1 MQEEKR
7 ERERDATQRKGRTEH
22 VGAKEGYDRWAA
34 VYDTDGNPLIALDE
48 EVVPRLLQLRDLDG
62 KDVVELACG
71 TGRHTVRLAGA
82 GARVTAVD
90 FSRGMLEVARKR
102 LEGRSVTFG
111 EADLRARLPWD
122 DATFDVAVCCL
133 AIEHIEHSLVEPVF
147 REIRRVLRRG
157 GAFVLSD
164 MHPAMRLRGNSAA
177 FDTTDG
183 TDVRLEGYEHPIVSY
198 VMAALGAGF
207 RIEALEEHKGSE
219 ELVKQTGRAT
229 KYVGWPML
237 FAMRAVAI

>member
-1 MQEEKR
+1 MQEQEKR
-7 ERERDATQRKGRTEH
+7 ERERRRIEH

-48 EVVPRLLQLRDLDG
+48 AVVPRLLQMRDLEG

-90 FSRGMLEVARKR
+90 FSAGMLEVAKKR

-111 EADLRARLPWD
+111 EADLRARLPWPD
-122 DATFDVAVCCL
+122 ESFDVAVCCL
-133 AIEHIEHSLVEPVF
+133 AIEHIEHLAPVL
-147 REIRRVLRRG
+147 REIRRVLRKG
-157 GAFVLSD
+157 GAFVMSD

-207 RIEALEEHKGSE
+207 RIDALEEHKGSE
-219 ELVKQTGRAT
+219 DLVKQTGRAT

>member
-1 MQEEKR
+1 MQEQNE
-7 ERERDATQRKGRTEH
+7 EECDRDQRRIEH

-48 EVVPRLLQLRDLDG
+48 AVIPRLLHARDLGDLAG

-71 TGRHTVRLAGA
+71 TGRHTVRLADA
-82 GARVTAVD
+82 GARLTAVD
-90 FSRGMLEVARKR
+90 FSRGMLEVAKKR
-102 LEGRSVTFG
+102 LEGRGVTFG

-122 DATFDVAVCCL
+122 DGSFDLAVCCL
-133 AIEHIEHSLVEPVF
+133 AIEHIEHLEPLF
-147 REIRRVLRRG
+147 REVRRVLRKG

-177 FDTTDG
+177 FDTNDG
-183 TDVRLEGYEHPIVSY
+183 TDVRLEGYEHPIVTY
-198 VMAALGAGF
+198 VTAALGAGF
-207 RIEALEEHKGSE
+207 RIDALEEHKGSE
-219 ELVKQTGRAT
+219 DLVKKTGRAS

-237 FAMRAVAI
+237 FAMRAMAI